1 MDKHQD
7 IVTSHWVAGLLPVIC
22 LGLVM
27 WIFDSN
33 SGPKSLRAG
42 NDSQASLNFQGLKPF
57 PAPVT
62 AEAIEEEESYK
73 FHYKKTVTAKVTGYT
88 PGAESCGI
96 FADGL
101 TSIGEDAWALDGVAA
116 DPSVLPY
123 GTIVFIPG
131 VGYREV
137 DDTGSAMRNAWKD
150 KRVIHIDL
158 RFAEV
163 KDALKWGV
171 RQLPV
176 HIFLPE

>member
-1 MDKHQD
+1 MDKQD
-7 IVTSHWVAGLLPVIC
+7 TIASHWMAGLLPVFC

-27 WIFDSN
+27 WVFDSN

-42 NDSQASLNFQGLKPF
+42 SHENSPINFQAMKPF
-57 PAPVT
+57 PEAAPVVS
-62 AEAIEEEESYK
+62 EKKEESYK
-73 FHYKKTVTAKVTGYT
+73 FMYKKTVTAKVTGYT
-88 PGAESCGI
+88 PGAESCGK

-101 TSIGEDAWALDGVAA
+101 TSIGENAWSLDGVAA
-116 DPSVLPY
+116 DPKVLPY

-137 DDTGSAMRNAWKD
+137 DDTGAAMRDAWKD
-150 KRVIHIDL
+150 KREIHIDL

-163 KDALKWGV
+163 KDALEWGV
-171 RQLPV
+171 RHLPV

>member
-1 MDKHQD
+1 MGKAQD
-7 IVTSHWVAGLLPVIC
+7 TVASHWMAGLLPVFC

-33 SGPKSLRAG
+33 TGPQTLRAG
-42 NDSQASLNFQGLKPF
+42 NDGQGVLSYQGLQPF
-57 PAPVT
+57 PAPSVSD
-62 AEAIEEEESYK
+62 EPKKEESRK
-73 FHYKKTVTAKVTGYT
+73 FLYKKTITAKVTGYT

-101 TSIGEDAWALDGVAA
+101 TSIGEDAWSLDGVAA

-137 DDTGSAMRNAWKD
+137 DDTGSAMREAWKD